1 MFDTS
6 LPEKPQ
12 VRTTEPVR
20 VDGIMRFEYTE
31 ELIPSDHA
39 ARAIWEILGVLNL
52 APFTDD
58 SKSVEGHSGR
68 PAHSTR
74 MLLTLWLYGVSL
86 GFGSARRIAKLTL
99 SDPAFR
105 WIVGNMKVSHHILS
119 QFRADEGA
127 SLDGLMTQVL
137 SVLMSKGL
145 ISLERVAQD
154 GTRVRASA
162 GAPSFR
168 SERALGECLEQAT
181 LHVKAVLAEAGDP
194 EVTLREQAARTAAAL
209 DYKNRVEA
217 AIGVMAEL
225 KAQTTPKEKP
235 RVSTTDAEARVMK
248 MADGGFRPAYN
259 VQFGVAGSEMG
270 GPRTI
275 VGVLVTNVGSDMSS
289 VTPMLADIKE
299 RTGQLP
305 EKLLADGNHA
315 KHTCIENAT
324 KQGVEVFIPVSDRE
338 KTSKTAVSLEVAE
351 WKERMETP
359 RAKRIY
365 RSRSGLCEIGNAQ
378 TKRAGLTELLVK
390 GIRKVTNTALIA
402 AISHNLVH
410 HLEGLLG

>member
-20 VDGIMRFEYTE
+20 TDGIMRFEYTE
-31 ELIPSDHA
+31 ELIPYDHA
-39 ARAIWEILGVLNL
+39 ARAIWEILGVLDI
-52 APFTDD
+52 APFTAN
-58 SKSVEGHSGR
+58 SKAYEGHAGR

-74 MLLTLWLYGVSL
+74 MLLTLWLYGVSQ
-86 GFGSARRIAKLTL
+86 GFASARRIAKLTL

-105 WIVGNMKVSHHILS
+105 WIVGDVNVSHHILS
-119 QFRADEGA
+119 QFRAQEGPA
-127 SLDGLMTQVL
+127 LDGLMSNVL

-194 EVTLREQAARTAAAL
+194 DVTLREQAARTAAAL
-209 DYKNRVEA
+209 DYKKRVEA
-217 AIGVMAEL
+217 ALGVMAEL
-225 KAQTTPKEKP
+225 KEQAKPKEKP

-259 VQFGVAGSEMG
+259 IQLGVAGSELG

-289 VTPMLADIKE
+289 VTPMLSDIKE

-315 KHTCIENAT
+315 KHSCIEHAT
-324 KQGVEVFIPVSDRE
+324 KEGVEVFIAVSDRE
-338 KTSKTAVSLEVAE
+338 KASKSPVSPEVAA

-359 RAKRIY
+359 RAKQIY
-365 RSRSGLCEIGNAQ
+365 RSRAGLCELGNAQ
-378 TKRAGLTELLVK
+378 TKGAGLVELLVK
-390 GIRKVTNTALIA
+390 GAMKVKNTALIA
-402 AISHNLVH
+402 AISHNIVH
-410 HLEGLLG
+410 HLGGLQG